1 MWEDFLLKEGFEFC
15 KFWTLDGTKLWEIF
29 TIGDEGE
36 IELTKEEEEKWTLG
50 SWGLWSDIIEENC
63 RDYVS

>member
-1 MWEDFLLKEGFEFC
+1 MTEDFLLKEGFEFR

-36 IELTKEEEEKWTLG
+36 TELTKEEEEWTLG
-50 SWGLWSDIIEENC
+50 S
-63 RDYVS
+63 